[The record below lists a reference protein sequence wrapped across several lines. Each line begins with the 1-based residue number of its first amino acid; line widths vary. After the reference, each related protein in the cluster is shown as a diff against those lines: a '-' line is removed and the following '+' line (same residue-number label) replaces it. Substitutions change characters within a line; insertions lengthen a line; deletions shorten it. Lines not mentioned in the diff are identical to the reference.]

1 MTTMFDGSRA
11 SEPLRAL
18 SLADLGQASAGF
30 AHDRRFFREMAIPEV
45 HLDAP
50 SAHLDAPDDT
60 ETAVEASDPLAE
72 SWADGYARGM
82 ADAQEAAAQIIAE
95 REAATSRI
103 ELALSRLDAAMQAE
117 LQDRL
122 RETVIALC
130 ESAIAPAALDPAG
143 LTRRVEVAAAMLARA
158 EDARVIRLH
167 PEDLALIAAR
177 LPEDWHFEP
186 DAALERG
193 AVRVEGAVGGV
204 ENGPE
209 QWRRS
214 IEEALRQC

>member
-1 MTTMFDGSRA
+1 MSDR
-11 SEPLRAL
+11 LRAV
-18 SLADLGQASAGF
+18 SLADLGHMSAGF
-30 AHDRRFFREMAIPEV
+30 ARDRRFFRDLVIPEV

-50 SAHLDAPDDT
+50 SAHQDAPDDT
-60 ETAVEASDPLAE
+60 EVPDPVAEAWAE
-72 SWADGYARGM
+72 GYARGM
-82 ADAQEAAAQIIAE
+82 GEAQEAAAQIIAE
-95 REAATSRI
+95 QEAARSKI
-103 ELALSRLDAAMQAE
+103 ELSLSRLDAAMQSD
-117 LQDRL
+117 LKDRL

-130 ESAIAPAALDPAG
+130 ESAIAPAALDPEG

-186 DAALERG
+186 DASLERG
-193 AVRVEGAVGGV
+193 AVRVEGAIGGV

-209 QWRRS
+209 QWRLS
-214 IEEALRQC
+214 IVEALRQC